1 MNKTFKVTKIIF
13 AILIS
18 WFVAHSLYITIDGL
32 HDKGTKAD
40 VAIILGNKVNEDGT
54 LSNRLKAR
62 LDEGLQLYN
71 QHRVQKIIVSGG
83 LGKEGFW
90 EGTKMQEYLVANKIS
105 AANIIVDNKGN
116 DTEKTVLNSIK
127 IMHRLHYHSAISVS
141 QYFHQTRIKMLFRK
155 NGFRN
160 IESASPRYF
169 ELRDPYSLFREFV
182 AFYVE
187 VF

>member
-1 MNKTFKVTKIIF
+1 MNKIIKVAKYILLVLVAWFITH
-13 AILIS
+13 AI
-18 WFVAHSLYITIDGL
+18 YITIDGL

-40 VAIILGNKVNEDGT
+40 VAIVLGNKVNEDGT

-90 EGTKMQEYLVANKIS
+90 EGTKMQEYLVANKIP

-141 QYFHQTRIKMLFRK
+141 QYFHQTRIKMLFHK

-169 ELRDPYSLFREFV
+169 EVRDFYSIFREFI

-187 VF
+187 AL